1 MKAAPLNSNLAS
13 KFHRFSHFSVFFFY
27 QGFLYRHWRFT
38 RQQVFVTGIW
48 DWEPV
53 DLNSHRLLPLHYTF
67 ALHPCITCITVVT
80 FPYNFHTIWGEL
92 SILFR
97 LCVSQSNYSN
107 YDDTVIGFLI
117 QLHIITRYTLQNLRF
132 VVFW

>member
-1 MKAAPLNSNLAS
+1 MMLPLTIIFEGSSTKQQSGQQISSFFTFLC
-13 KFHRFSHFSVFFFY
+13 FFFY

-53 DLNSHRLLPLHYTF
+53 DLNSHRLSPLHYTF

-80 FPYNFHTIWGEL
+80 FPYNFQTIWGEL

-107 YDDTVIGFLI
+107 YDDTVMGFLI
-117 QLHIITRYTLQNLRF
+117 QLHIITGYTL
-132 VVFW
+132 